1 MIRIDK
7 LNKTYDRYTAHR
19 NHVLRDVT
27 LDLPDTG
34 FICIL
39 GPSGCGKT
47 SLLNAIG
54 GLDKFDSGTLSGD
67 GFSVSRYGT
76 RAFEAERNRSF
87 GYIFQNYYLL
97 AEHSVAYNIY
107 IGMHTL
113 ALSHKEKLLR
123 VKEALE
129 AVDMQRYEKR
139 NVKDLSGGQQQRVA
153 IARALARR
161 PRVIFADEPTGNL
174 DEVNTMNICTLLRR
188 ISKTSLVIMVTHEE
202 RIASFFADRIIKLD
216 SGTVTSDTTG
226 WKRDSLS
233 VSSGVYSGDF
243 EDTSS
248 ESGGVKLRVLRE
260 EGADSA
266 EISVILGR
274 DRIVIKLDDKRAVST
289 VGMKDTPIIIEG
301 DHPHITLDEIDRMGE
316 EDAKL
321 AAAAGRDK
329 TVRAGKGIP
338 FSMTVS
344 EALRGIRKKSASS
357 FGMVIFLLI
366 LTVLTMITVSDYI
379 TVASVDV
386 HDFITTDSHML
397 RFRLERGED
406 LSHLVLTLD
415 EQIDEFMSHLESS
428 GLPFSYVPQVGD
440 NARIKAVGFLQM
452 GSVTAKLQ
460 NFSYVPIK
468 YLDPEALV
476 YGRMPERPDEIV
488 VDRWVLEAFMQ
499 DESIVKRGLSSISGF
514 IGLPVEYTSARFKP
528 TIVGICD
535 TGEPA
540 LYLYDTALITLGIS
554 STAVMSVSELQLMY
568 PGQFDSISLAADECL
583 IVTETAGMSYMNHVG
598 GIYTTKGGMSFR
610 VTDVINNFD
619 IYPFLI
625 ISDDAVPAFTES
637 VINAYFNI
645 YCEDKAAMREFVDK
659 GLPESLKG
667 QIKVSVV
674 DLYSDK
680 LAEYT
685 EASTLK
691 ADARIIVTVTVI
703 AIMMIMLYLTQR
715 SRIGGRMDTI
725 SVYRLLGIPKR
736 KLVSVFAVETV
747 LLSLRSSLPV
757 AVLTYLVIGVLG
769 AIPDIE
775 FSMILPWQGA
785 LAAYLGILAYHLLVS
800 VLPVMRLLSLPPAR
814 LAAKYDI

>member
-1 MIRIDK
+1 MISINK
-7 LNKTYDRYTAHR
+7 LNKTYDRHTSHR

-27 LDLPDTG
+27 LNLPDTG
-34 FICIL
+34 FVCIL

-67 GFSVSRYGT
+67 GFSVNRYGT

-97 AEHSVAYNIY
+97 TEHSVAYNVY

-113 ALSHKEKLLR
+113 ALSHKEKLIR
-123 VKEALE
+123 VREALE

-139 NVKDLSGGQQQRVA
+139 LVKDLSGGQQQRVA

-202 RIASFFADRIIKLD
+202 QIANFFADRIIKLD
-216 SGTVTSDTTG
+216 SGTVTSDVTG
-226 WKRDSLS
+226 WQRNSLS
-233 VSSGVYSGDF
+233 ISNGVYSGDF
-243 EDTSS
+243 EDSTETVGS
-248 ESGGVKLRVLRE
+248 VKLRVLRE

-289 VGMKDTPIIIEG
+289 VGVKDAPVIIEG
-301 DHPHITLDEIDRMGE
+301 EHPDVTLDEIDRLGE
-316 EDAKL
+316 EDTKLTASAK
-321 AAAAGRDK
+321 RDK

-338 FSMTVS
+338 CSMILS
-344 EALRGIRKKSASS
+344 EAMKGIRQKGASS

-386 HDFITTDSHML
+386 EEFITTNSHIL
-397 RFRLERGED
+397 RFRVERGEE
-406 LSHLVLTLD
+406 LSPLILTLD
-415 EQIDEFMSHLESS
+415 DQVDELMSHLESS
-428 GLPFSYVPQVGD
+428 GLDFSYVPQVGD
-440 NARIKAVGFLQM
+440 TARIKAVGFLQL

-460 NFSYVPIK
+460 NFSYVPIR
-468 YLDPEALV
+468 YLDPETLI

-488 VDRWVLEAFMQ
+488 IDRWVLEAFMK
-499 DESIVKRGLSSISGF
+499 DESIVKRGLVDVSGF
-514 IGLPVEYTSARFKP
+514 IGVPIDYLSFRYKP

-535 TGEPA
+535 SGEPS

-554 STAVMSVSELQLMY
+554 STAVMSVSELQTMF
-568 PGQFDSISLAADECL
+568 PGEYDDLSLAIDECL
-583 IVTETAGMSYMNHVG
+583 IVTETAGASYNNHIGSV
-598 GIYTTKGGMSFR
+598 YTTKGGMSFK
-610 VTDVINNFD
+610 VVDTLKDLD

-625 ISDDAVPAFTES
+625 INDDAVPAFMKS
-637 VINAYFNI
+637 VINSNFNI
-645 YCEDKAAMREFVDK
+645 YCEDKASMHEFIEK
-659 GLPESLKG
+659 GLPDSLKG
-667 QIKVSVV
+667 QIKVAVV
-674 DLYSDK
+674 DIYSDRIE
-680 LAEYT
+680 EYT
-685 EASTLK
+685 AASTLK
-691 ADARIIVTVTVI
+691 ADARIIITVTVI
-703 AIMMIMLYLTQR
+703 IIMMIMLYLTQR

-736 KLVSVFAVETV
+736 KLVSVFAIETA
-747 LLSLRSSLPV
+747 LLSIRSSLPI
-757 AVLTYLVIGVLG
+757 ALLTYFVISMLG

-775 FSMILPWQGA
+775 FSLILPWQGA
-785 LAAYLGILAYHLLVS
+785 VFAYLGILTYHLLVTI
-800 VLPVMRLLSLPPAR
+800 LPVMRLLSLPPAR